1 MITMKCFAAAL
12 LAALASSGI
21 SALTLPEAQAV
32 LRERSL
38 DLALSKSQ
46 VRLADAA
53 LGEAR
58 SAWHPSLVLHGAWA
72 WQSETQSIEM
82 ALPFPLKPLSQ
93 ELGDK
98 DRVEAGADLSW
109 PLFTGFA
116 RLNASRARTFDR
128 ESQSARAEAMENRLF
143 FQLGMLYFGWELASA
158 RLAVQERLV
167 AQLEE
172 YARDMKNLV
181 EAGVAQAARFSEAE
195 ARLASTRA
203 EFLTAGNQADSM
215 KAEILNFVNSTDTAA
230 ALSPY
235 GRTPDSAEVERLLSL
250 EPPEERPETR
260 AYDLALGALNAQ
272 EGVVSSR
279 YWPIVA
285 GSAGVRYGNPGLS
298 MGADEYMG
306 WGVAG
311 LSLNWNLYD
320 GFRTKSSRAQI
331 AENIEMTKLNRE
343 KEMEALEKGLAMGRL
358 KLRQAVSRM
367 AAAELS
373 LGASQ
378 RLVDDLKNS
387 REAGTAT
394 SQDYLNALSG
404 EAQARFLVD
413 QSLFIL
419 KSAALAVK
427 YNAGE
432 KIEY

>member
-1 MITMKCFAAAL
+1 MTRNCI
-12 LAALASSGI
+12 LAAFVAAFSFSGI
-21 SALTLPEAQAV
+21 GALSLPEAQAV
-32 LRERSL
+32 LRQRSL
-38 DLALSKSQ
+38 DLALSKSR
-46 VRLADAA
+46 VRLAGAA
-53 LGEAR
+53 LAEAR
-58 SAWHPSLVLHGAWA
+58 SAWHPSLALHGGWA
-72 WQSETQSIEM
+72 WQSETQSIDM

-93 ELGDK
+93 ELGDN

-116 RLNASRARTFDR
+116 RLNAARAKRFDL
-128 ESQSARAEAMENRLF
+128 ESQSARAEAVENRLF

-167 AQLEE
+167 TQLTE
-172 YARDMKNLV
+172 YATDMRNLV

-195 ARLASTRA
+195 ARLASARA

-215 KAEILNFVNSTDTAA
+215 KAELLNFVNSPDTGAV
-230 ALSPY
+230 LSPY
-235 GRTPDSAEVERLLSL
+235 GRTPDSTEVERLLLL
-250 EPPEERPETR
+250 ESPRERPETR
-260 AYDLALGALNAQ
+260 AYDLAVSALNAQ

-279 YWPIVA
+279 YWPVVA

-320 GFRTKSSRAQI
+320 GFKTKSSRAQI

-343 KEMEALEKGLAMGRL
+343 KEKVTLEKGLAMGRL
-358 KLRQAVSRM
+358 KLKQAVSRM

-373 LGASQ
+373 LAASQ
-378 RLVDDLKNS
+378 RLVNDLKNS

-432 KIEY
+432 RIEY